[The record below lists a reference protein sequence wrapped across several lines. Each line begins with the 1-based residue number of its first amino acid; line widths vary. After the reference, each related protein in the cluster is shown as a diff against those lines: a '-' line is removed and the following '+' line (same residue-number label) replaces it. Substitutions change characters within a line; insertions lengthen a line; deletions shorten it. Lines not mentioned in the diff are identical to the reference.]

1 MLLQQIHSSKY
12 HISYPHQV
20 IPHTYRHVLM
30 TCHIIPQTIFL
41 FSFRLLSDYNTILF
55 IFITILF
62 FHRQTTSLFLS
73 AYIHKCFG
81 YYSSF
86 IGLVKDAHSS
96 CLGSQQFRLWYEQP
110 ELCAIHQSFRAVK
123 ITGSSI
129 NILIQCNKKRKYYYM
144 LSCKHTLEH
153 NNNSQTHI

>member
-1 MLLQQIHSSKY
+1 MFLQQIHSLKY
-12 HISYPHQV
+12 HISYTAYLQ
-20 IPHTYRHVLM
+20 
-30 TCHIIPQTIFL
+30 TCFNYLLHDTSNLKRNIFL

-110 ELCAIHQSFRAVK
+110 ELCAIHQSFRAEK
-123 ITGSSI
+123 ITRSSI
-129 NILIQCNKKRKYYYM
+129 NILIQCNKKGNIIICSHANTH
-144 LSCKHTLEH
+144 LSTITTHKHT
-153 NNNSQTHI
+153 SK